1 MHAHLPPHPS
11 PQPRLRRL
19 SRVLALTLA
28 AALVPAVSLRAQDT
42 KPSNRPDIV
51 SLASQAGTF
60 KTLTAA
66 AEAAGL
72 VEFLKGQGPIT
83 VLAPTDEAFARLPA
97 GTLESLL
104 KPENRE
110 RLGRILQYHV
120 LAGSVP
126 ARSVVGLD
134 STKTVAGPEVKVTF
148 TDGQLRINQARVVKT
163 DLQARNGIIH
173 VVDQVL
179 LPPEQEPPTLDQAKS
194 NSSVAKVVR
203 RAIERGVPLYNGGDS
218 KACTAVYEVAA
229 LSLAERPDLP
239 GPVQQRLKEALSQVP
254 HLKGWSD
261 RAWTREKVSW
271 NWTTK
276 PVVHFAS

>member
-1 MHAHLPPHPS
+1 MHLPLPPQPS
-11 PQPRLRRL
+11 PKPAPRRL
-19 SRVLALTLA
+19 ARVLALTLA
-28 AALVPAVSLRAQDT
+28 ATLMPVLSLRAQDT
-42 KPSNRPDIV
+42 KSSNRPDIV
-51 SLASQAGTF
+51 SLAGQAGTF

-120 LAGSVP
+120 LAGRVT
-126 ARSVVGLD
+126 ARNVAGLD
-134 STKTVAGPEVKVTF
+134 SAKTVAGPEVKVTF

-163 DLQARNGIIH
+163 DLQARNGIVH

-179 LPPEQEPPTLDQAKS
+179 LPPEMEPPTPGQAEA
-194 NSSVAKVVR
+194 NSSAAKVVR

-229 LSLAERPDLP
+229 LSLSERPDLP
-239 GPVQQRLKEALSQVP
+239 GPVRQRLKEALAQVP
-254 HLKGWSD
+254 HVQGWSD
-261 RAWTREKVSW
+261 RAWTLRRALDEVG
-271 NWTTK
+271 
-276 PVVHFAS
+276 AMMD